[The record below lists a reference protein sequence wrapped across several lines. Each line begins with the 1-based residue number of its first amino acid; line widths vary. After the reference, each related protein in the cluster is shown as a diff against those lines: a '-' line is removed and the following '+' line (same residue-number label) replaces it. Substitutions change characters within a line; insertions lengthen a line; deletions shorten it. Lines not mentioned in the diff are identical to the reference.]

1 MPTQEGNEQPT
12 KFVRVLG
19 EDLVLFKD
27 RSGRIGL
34 LAAAT
39 VAVDRRQDVRVSRR
53 YGWIFETA
61 SVDRPKPPE
70 HLAIESTM
78 ARSPGCP
85 RDPRS
90 RPSRAGRR
98 SLCHQFQTARAS
110 VS

>member
-34 LAAAT
+34 LAATT

-53 YGWIFETA
+53 YGWIFEDG
-61 SVDRPKPPE
+61 VGRPPE
-70 HLAIESTM
+70 APRAPCYRVDNGTEPGLFP
-78 ARSPGCP
+78 RSPK
-85 RDPRS
+85 
-90 RPSRAGRR
+90 
-98 SLCHQFQTARAS
+98 
-110 VS
+110 